1 MLTSAHYL
9 RWRIIM
15 FEIFKNDQFVLCY
28 KNENNSSGFTHL
40 LEVKDLSTDKTTGM
54 WIDPTGTSTCSNF
67 LDKVLKLQSLKGSL
81 DQEAYDHEVACFI
94 ESLIANGG
102 YSSLQISSLMKDA
115 LKHHKNPQ
123 HLLDTIQNVDL
134 SYLRHEDM
142 ERFQSIDEMR
152 NAVAGFIKTLTDF
165 VCNLLSIPSDV
176 SVVSLLTRFT
186 IYQNPVPEND
196 QEEITSAKS
205 LSL

>member
-1 MLTSAHYL
+1 
-9 RWRIIM
+9 M
-15 FEIFKNDQFVLCY
+15 FELFKNDQFVLY
-28 KNENNSSGFTHL
+28 YENENNSSGLTHA
-40 LEVKDLSTDKTTGM
+40 LEVKDLSTGKTTGM
-54 WIDPTGTSTCSNF
+54 WIDPKGTSTCPNF

-134 SYLRHEDM
+134 SYLRHEDK
-142 ERFQSIDEMR
+142 ERFQSIHEMR

-196 QEEITSAKS
+196 QEEITTEKS

>member
-1 MLTSAHYL
+1 
-9 RWRIIM
+9 M
-15 FEIFKNDQFVLCY
+15 FEIFKNDQFVLYY

-40 LEVKDLSTDKTTGM
+40 LQVKDLSTGKTTGM

-94 ESLIANGG
+94 ERLIANGG

-123 HLLDTIQNVDL
+123 HVLDTIQNLDL
-134 SYLRHEDM
+134 SYLRHEDK
-142 ERFQSIDEMR
+142 ERFQSIHEMR
-152 NAVAGFIKTLTDF
+152 NEVAGFIKTLTDF
-165 VCNLLSIPSDV
+165 VCKLLSIPSDV
-176 SVVSLLTRFT
+176 SVASLLTRFT

-196 QEEITSAKS
+196 QEETTSEKS
-205 LSL
+205 FSL